1 MLKISIYKNQLEYQ
15 HDEIHTYLFH
25 GSLNELYLPIA
36 MKIVRK
42 KHVHWK
48 ENLNTNNR
56 NTRDIS
62 F

>member
-15 HDEIHTYLFH
+15 QDEIHTYLFH

-42 KHVHWK
+42 KHVH
-48 ENLNTNNR
+48 
-56 NTRDIS
+56 
-62 F
+62 